1 MAAFDLNSLYFLK
14 NAAPK
19 TASFEEVAAPIK
31 TGFDLGRAYNENY
44 NKNSLQ
50 NLIAQRESE
59 GVPFDR
65 LSNEAAKW
73 DLNAAANVM
82 RPEARKSIDFNFKQ
96 SAVEFD
102 RWRKEMARRICGLIL
117 QKSDELGM
125 APDQQYGVLDTA
137 AHYVVTYDPELAEFL
152 MQQANTRR
160 YNAARTAPKMQNQD
174 ESKLY
179 PSEISSRKA
188 KANDVD
194 FAGANRFLGT
204 YQNNSANVGAMLANL
219 YSTGK
224 LPYLKKAWIDGVTQF
239 AMNSDPSTFRNNSI
253 WDNETVS
260 KAIELF
266 MNGGMAEQQAYTV
279 IEQAPV
285 SAQSIPAKAPFA
297 SNVNLPKNDDYT
309 KSIRSYYIPGNAAR
323 GTREN
328 LNVSRIDSDLKKYY
342 DNLEALQYM
351 VGVLSQDNQRFAGV
365 KGDAGANSENGV
377 VKVNREKVQKRI
389 DELKELE
396 RGGFTPETA
405 KALKLSGKTGQTLS
419 DEIARWQRIPKIID
433 AYYANPGA
441 ILPPLVRTL
450 LPEERT
456 TDEDVKRIIK
466 SDLGEDGYNKLFNA
480 IAATDKNILGS
491 LLSKEAYANAVRKVA
506 PIIMNNMKKEYNA
519 LVKANNGDSGRVDNA
534 LREAY
539 RYDDDVIDYVKGN
552 KILFTVKKYYD
563 KEAERVKNER
573 EKKEKE
579 VFEQTAGKNK
589 VMSASEWLK
598 RRREGK

>member
-19 TASFEEVAAPIK
+19 TTSFEEAAAPMQ
-31 TGFDLGRAYNENY
+31 TGFNLGTAYNDSY

-50 NLIAQRESE
+50 NLIAQRESD
-59 GVPFDR
+59 GVPYDR
-65 LSNEAAKW
+65 LSNEAAKY
-73 DLNAAANVM
+73 DLNAANAM
-82 RPEARKSIDFNFKQ
+82 RNERRSSLDYNYKQ
-96 SAVEFD
+96 SVAEFD
-102 RWRKEMARRICGLIL
+102 NWRKNMARRICGLIL
-117 QKSDELGM
+117 QKADELGM
-125 APDQQYGVLDTA
+125 APDQTDRVLEVA
-137 AHYVVTYDPELAEFL
+137 ASYVMTYDPELAEFL
-152 MQQANTRR
+152 MQQAQTRR

-204 YQNNSANVGAMLANL
+204 YQNNSANVGAMLTNL

-239 AMNSDPSTFRNNSI
+239 AMNSDPSTFNGDSI
-253 WDNETVS
+253 WDNDTVL

-266 MNGGMAEQQAYTV
+266 MNNGTP
-279 IEQAPV
+279 EQAESISIENIEPAPTV
-285 SAQSIPAKAPFA
+285 MVRNHSAGTSANA
-297 SNVNLPKNDDYT
+297 VPKEDDYR
-309 KSIRSYYIPGNAAR
+309 KSIRSYYIPGNAVM
-323 GTREN
+323 GSREN

-433 AYYANPGA
+433 AYYQNPGA
-441 ILPPLVRTL
+441 IIPPLVRTL

-466 SDLGEDGYNKLFNA
+466 SDLGDDGYNKLFNA
-480 IAATDKNILGS
+480 IAATDNNMLGS

-506 PIIMNNMKKEYNA
+506 PIIMNNMNKEYKA
-519 LVKANNGDSGRVDNA
+519 LVKANNGDIGKVDNA

-563 KEAERVKNER
+563 KEAERVKKER

-579 VFEQTAGKNK
+579 AFEQSNK
-589 VMSASEWLK
+589 DNVMSASEWLK

>member
-19 TASFEEVAAPIK
+19 TTSFEEAIAPMK
-31 TGFDLGRAYNENY
+31 TGFDLGTAYNENY

-59 GVPFDR
+59 GIPFDR
-65 LSNEAAKW
+65 ISNEAAKY
-73 DLNAAANVM
+73 DLNAANSM
-82 RPEARKSIDFNFKQ
+82 RDERRKSLDYNYKQ
-96 SAVEFD
+96 SVSEFEN
-102 RWRKEMARRICGLIL
+102 WRKNMARRICGLIL
-117 QKSDELGM
+117 QKADELGM
-125 APDQQYGVLDTA
+125 APDQVYGVLDAA
-137 AHYVVTYDPELAEFL
+137 AHYVVTYDEQLAEFL

-160 YNAARTAPKMQNQD
+160 YNSARTAPKMQNQD

-204 YQNNSANVGAMLANL
+204 YQNNSANVGAMLTNL

-239 AMNSDPSTFRNNSI
+239 AMNSDPSTFKVDSI
-253 WDNETVS
+253 WNNDTVL
-260 KAIELF
+260 KAIDLF
-266 MNGGMAEQQAYTV
+266 MNNGTPEQV
-279 IEQAPV
+279 ESV
-285 SAQSIPAKAPFA
+285 SAETVMPSSVVK
-297 SNVNLPKNDDYT
+297 VPKVINGTLTNNPPKEDDYSKT
-309 KSIRSYYIPGNAAR
+309 IRSYYIPGNAIS

-433 AYYANPGA
+433 AYYQNPGA

-491 LLSKEAYANAVRKVA
+491 LLSKEAFANAVRKVA

-519 LVKANNGDSGRVDNA
+519 LVKANNGDSKKVDNA

-563 KEAERVKNER
+563 KEADRIKKER
-573 EKKEKE
+573 ERKEKE
-579 VFEQTAGKNK
+579 AFEKSNGGSGNAK
-589 VMSASEWLK
+589 SAKYTEADWDNF
-598 RRREGK
+598 

>member
-14 NAAPK
+14 NAAPR
-19 TASFEEVAAPIK
+19 TTSFEEAAAPMK
-31 TGFDLGRAYNENY
+31 TGFDLGTAYNENY

-65 LSNEAAKW
+65 LSNEAAKY
-73 DLNAAANVM
+73 DLNAANAM
-82 RPEARKSIDFNFKQ
+82 RGERRASLDYNYKQ
-96 SAVEFD
+96 GVAEFEN
-102 RWRKEMARRICGLIL
+102 WRKNMARRICGLIL

-137 AHYVVTYDPELAEFL
+137 AHYVVTYDPALAEFL

-160 YNAARTAPKMQNQD
+160 YNAARTAPKAQNQD

-204 YQNNSANVGAMLANL
+204 YQNNSANVGAMLTNL

-239 AMNSDPSTFRNNSI
+239 AMNSDPSTFKGNSI
-253 WDNETVS
+253 WDNDTVL

-266 MNGGMAEQQAYTV
+266 MNNV
-279 IEQAPV
+279 IPEQAESISIENIEPASTGIV
-285 SAQSIPAKAPFA
+285 KNTSARTSANA
-297 SNVNLPKNDDYT
+297 VPKEDDYR
-309 KSIRSYYIPGNAAR
+309 KSIRSYYIPGNAVR
-323 GTREN
+323 GSREN

-433 AYYANPGA
+433 AYYQNPGA

-519 LVKANNGDSGRVDNA
+519 LVKLNNGDSDRVDSA

-539 RYDDDVIDYVKGN
+539 RFDDDVIDYVKGN

-579 VFEQTAGKNK
+579 AFEQGNTPSKKKYTEADWDNF
-589 VMSASEWLK
+589 
-598 RRREGK
+598 

>member
-1 MAAFDLNSLYFLK
+1 
-14 NAAPK
+14 
-19 TASFEEVAAPIK
+19 
-31 TGFDLGRAYNENY
+31 
-44 NKNSLQ
+44 
-50 NLIAQRESE
+50 
-59 GVPFDR
+59 
-65 LSNEAAKW
+65 
-73 DLNAAANVM
+73 
-82 RPEARKSIDFNFKQ
+82 
-96 SAVEFD
+96 
-102 RWRKEMARRICGLIL
+102 
-117 QKSDELGM
+117 
-125 APDQQYGVLDTA
+125 
-137 AHYVVTYDPELAEFL
+137 
-152 MQQANTRR
+152 
-160 YNAARTAPKMQNQD
+160 
-174 ESKLY
+174 
-179 PSEISSRKA
+179 
-188 KANDVD
+188 
-194 FAGANRFLGT
+194 
-204 YQNNSANVGAMLANL
+204 
-219 YSTGK
+219 
-224 LPYLKKAWIDGVTQF
+224 
-239 AMNSDPSTFRNNSI
+239 
-253 WDNETVS
+253 
-260 KAIELF
+260 
-266 MNGGMAEQQAYTV
+266 
-279 IEQAPV
+279 
-285 SAQSIPAKAPFA
+285 
-297 SNVNLPKNDDYT
+297 VNLPENDDYT
-309 KSIRSYYIPGNAAR
+309 RSIKSYYIPGNAAV

-328 LNVSRIDSDLKKYY
+328 LNVSRVDSDLKKYY

-450 LPEERT
+450 LPEDRT

-466 SDLGEDGYNKLFNA
+466 SDLGDDGYNKLFNA
-480 IAATDKNILGS
+480 IAATDNNMLGS

-506 PIIMNNMKKEYNA
+506 PIIMNNMNKEYKA
-519 LVKANNGDSGRVDNA
+519 LVKANNGDIGKVDNA

-579 VFEQTAGKNK
+579 AFEQTTGKDK